1 MKVFRILALAGALA
15 ALGAPSAYAQGGAGP
30 GRGGPGRMMERF
42 MEGITLSDAQKAK
55 VDSIVQAHSA
65 HMPAMTRGQ
74 PMDSTARAKR
84 REVMQQQNT
93 AIRGVLTPEQQ
104 TTFDKNVETM
114 RQNMGNRRRP

>member
-1 MKVFRILALAGALA
+1 
-15 ALGAPSAYAQGGAGP
+15 
-30 GRGGPGRMMERF
+30 
-42 MEGITLSDAQKAK
+42 MEGITLSEAQKAK

-65 HMPAMTRGQ
+65 QMPAMTPGQ
-74 PMDSTARAKR
+74 PLDSTARAKR
-84 REVMQQQNT
+84 MEVMQQQNT

>member
-1 MKVFRILALAGALA
+1 MKVFRILALVGALV
-15 ALGAPSAYAQGGAGP
+15 ALGAPALYAQGGAGP
-30 GRGGPGRMMERF
+30 GRGGPGRMMERL
-42 MEGITLSDAQKAK
+42 MQDITLSETQKTK

-74 PMDSTARAKR
+74 PMDSAARAKR
-84 REVMQQQNT
+84 MEGMQQMNT

>member
-1 MKVFRILALAGALA
+1 MKVFRILALAGALV
-15 ALGAPSAYAQGGAGP
+15 ALGAPSAYAQGGGGP
-30 GRGGPGRMMERF
+30 GRGGPGRMMERL
-42 MEGITLSDAQKAK
+42 MEGITLSEAQKAK

-65 HMPAMTRGQ
+65 QMPAMTPGQ
-74 PMDSTARAKR
+74 PLDSTARAKR
-84 REVMQQQNT
+84 MEVMQQQNT